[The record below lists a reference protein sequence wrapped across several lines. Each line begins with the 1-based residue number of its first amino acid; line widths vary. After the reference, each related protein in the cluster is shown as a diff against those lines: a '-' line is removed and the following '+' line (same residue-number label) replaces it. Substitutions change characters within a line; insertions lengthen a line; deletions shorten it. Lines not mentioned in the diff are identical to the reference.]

1 MIRNNT
7 TQLAPNF
14 QFSQSSLQDYVECK
28 RRFQLRYIER
38 VAWPAVQA
46 QPILEHEARLANGQA
61 FHRLVQQQLLG
72 IPETR
77 LTPVDDDLRRWW
89 QAYLETRPADIEG
102 RRYIEIALAATI
114 ADQRLVAQYD
124 LVVITPQ
131 SAQIFDWKTSTHPEK
146 PETTRRLFERMQTR
160 VYRYLLVRAGAD
172 LNDGQSIAPEQ
183 VTMTYWFAETPE
195 EPVHFAYNADQFAAD
210 ERVLTSLITEIQMQE
225 LNSPWELTTQER
237 TCAFCPYRSLC
248 ERGVEAGETQA
259 GDEVEIE
266 LSTPGILDLDL
277 DQIAEIPF

>member
-1 MIRNNT
+1 MILRNVI
-7 TQLAPNF
+7 QLAPNF

-46 QPILEHEARLANGQA
+46 QPILEHEARMANGQA

-72 IPETR
+72 IPENR
-77 LTPVDDDLRRWW
+77 LTPADDDLRRWW
-89 QAYLETRPADIEG
+89 QAYSETRPADIEG
-102 RRYIEIALAATI
+102 RRHIEITLAATL
-114 ADQRLVAQYD
+114 AEQRLVAQYD

-131 SAQIFDWKTSTHPEK
+131 TAQIFDWKTSARPAK
-146 PETTRRLFERMQTR
+146 PDATRRLFERMQTR

-172 LNDGQSIAPEQ
+172 LNGGQAIAPEQ
-183 VTMTYWFAETPE
+183 VSMTYWFAETPE
-195 EPVHFAYNADQFAAD
+195 EPVHFPYDADQFAAD
-210 ERVLTSLITEIQMQE
+210 ERVLTNLITEIQLQE
-225 LNSPWELTTQER
+225 LNSPWELTVQER

-259 GDEVEIE
+259 EDEIE
-266 LSTPGILDLDL
+266 LSTPETLDLDL
-277 DQIAEIPF
+277 EQIAEIPF